1 MSCRAV
7 FCDVDGTLLTSDRR
21 ITPRTCAVIRQ
32 LAEKKIPFV
41 VVSARSPSGIYPIF
55 REYGISGDIVCYSGG
70 LIVDEAGKVLLHRGF
85 TREQAAEITAFAQAR
100 GFDADWCA
108 YSVDDWIVRDTA
120 SPRIVREENAVHAK
134 ARKARVEDWPADA
147 LVNKILLICNPEK
160 LLEIEAQMRERF
172 PAYSIAKSS
181 DILLEIMPAGVNKA
195 DAVAEYCRL
204 RGIDIA
210 DTVAFG
216 DNYNDVEMLEEV
228 GRGVAMG
235 NAPDEIIRRIA
246 DVTDDN
252 NHDGIAVALESMN
265 IVSEEY

>member
-7 FCDVDGTLLTSDRR
+7 FCDVDGTLLTSDYR
-21 ITPRTCAVIRQ
+21 ITPRTCAAIQQ
-32 LAEKKIPFV
+32 LAEKEIPFV

-55 REYGISGDIVCYSGG
+55 AEYGFSGDIIAYSGG
-70 LIVDEAGKVLLHRGF
+70 LIADKAGKTLLHRGF
-85 TREQAAEITAFAQAR
+85 TRDAAAEIVAYAQES
-100 GFDADWCA
+100 GMDADWCA
-108 YSVDDWIVRDTA
+108 YSLDDWIVRDTA
-120 SPRIVREENAVHAK
+120 SPRVTREENAVR
-134 ARKARVEDWPADA
+134 ARARQARVEEWPADA
-147 LVNKILLICNPEK
+147 LVNKILLICEPEK
-160 LLEIEAQMRERF
+160 LTEIEAQMRERF
-172 PAYSIAKSS
+172 PFYTIAKSS
-181 DILLEIMPAGVNKA
+181 GILLEIMPEGVNKA
-195 DAVAEYCRL
+195 DAIREYCRM